1 MATFVV
7 EELEELGDEN
17 LEVKPDTNLPNLIP
31 LADTY
36 LKNHFNVMLI
46 GWHGTGKSESVFQL
60 AKKHDL
66 KIKYFSCSTLDPYTD
81 LVGVPVPKVR
91 EEDGHEYLQM
101 IRPKEIDE
109 ADFIFFDE
117 FNRAN
122 PKTLNAIFE
131 IIQFHSINGEPLPN
145 LKCCW
150 CAMNPPDQEY
160 QVEEVDPALLDRFH
174 TYVEMKPRP
183 NIRWMESAGLPQPV
197 AMALKTWW
205 DEQDRKKRDF
215 KSYISPRRLYMI
227 GQVYMATKNAES
239 LRSALPPGGVYDV
252 EKLRRMLE
260 VALGKADGKSDGGF
274 GMEAA
279 DFVNLPVG
287 KILGKKNAIEAYL
300 RKHPEE
306 LETHKKLANTISN
319 SSLGGESLIRQFSGI
334 IDSMVPSVSEGMMG
348 NIDDEKKKAMKR
360 AYLDKVQVTPQWED
374 EVKNLKKL
382 LSKIEV

>member
-1 MATFVV
+1 MATKSIVD
-7 EELEELGDEN
+7 EELQEKLGDEN
-17 LEVKPDTNLPNLIP
+17 VEIDAADDLPNLIP

-36 LKNHFNVMLI
+36 LAENFNLMLI

-60 AKKHDL
+60 AKKHNL
-66 KIKYFSCSTLDPYTD
+66 KVKYFSCSTLDPYTD
-81 LVGVPVPKVR
+81 LVGVPVPKMD
-91 EEDGHEYLQM
+91 ENGHEYLQM
-101 IRPKEIDE
+101 VRPREIDE
-109 ADFIFFDE
+109 AEFIFFDE

-131 IIQFHSINGEPLPN
+131 IIQFHSINGEKLPN

-174 TYVEMKPRP
+174 VYIEMKPRP
-183 NIRWMESAGLPQPV
+183 NIRWMEANGLPTAV

-227 GQVYMATKNAES
+227 GQVYMATQNAES
-239 LRSALPPGGVYDV
+239 LRGTLPPGGVFDV
-252 EKLRRMLE
+252 DKLRRMLE
-260 VALGKADGKSDGGF
+260 VALGKSKKKEGGF

-287 KILGKKNAIEAYL
+287 KILGKKQGIETYL
-300 RKHPEE
+300 RTHKDE
-306 LETHKKLANTISN
+306 LETHTKLAETITN
-319 SSLGGESLIRQFSGI
+319 SQLGGESLIRQFSGI
-334 IDSMVPSVSEGMMG
+334 IDAMVPSVSEAMMTK
-348 NIDDEKKKAMKR
+348 IDDTRKQAMKR
-360 AYLDKVQVTPQWED
+360 AYLDKKQVNPDWD
-374 EVKNLKKL
+374 VKNLDKL